1 MMSCNWMVLQ
11 ANEANK
17 ALIDKYGYS
26 KSDVLSMD
34 LREKTK
40 ELKKLGYVWE
50 KRNNHGCA

>member
-1 MMSCNWMVLQ
+1 MVLQ